1 MEEFLDI
8 LKYILPSLVVL
19 AATLLVI
26 KKFMD
31 AEQRKHMYEIRK
43 ENQKV
48 VTPLRLQAYERI
60 VLLMERISPENL
72 VLRVHKPGM
81 SAKL

>member
-1 MEEFLDI
+1 MEEILDI

-48 VTPLRLQAYERI
+48 TTPLRLQAYERI
-60 VLLMERISPENL
+60 VLFLERISPENL
-72 VLRVHKPGM
+72 VLRVHKPV
-81 SAKL
+81 